1 MLPDPLHPGSAP
13 DVPAAALDATAP
25 DLYPIVDRPDRP
37 VTAEAVETILTA
49 VSEGMG
55 LYEICRSDAK
65 LPSPGQFILGMLKS
79 TDLYDRYTQARAS
92 AGLLIGGRV
101 ESLGRRVEAGLIDP
115 RAADV
120 AMRGYTWA
128 AARMNREAWG
138 DASRVEHSGPG
149 GGPIQSVSVQADV
162 QLGRAMLTDRGL
174 RELAKLVG
182 ADLDDP
188 AEPEGQEGP

>member
-1 MLPDPLHPGSAP
+1 
-13 DVPAAALDATAP
+13 
-25 DLYPIVDRPDRP
+25 
-37 VTAEAVETILTA
+37 
-49 VSEGMG
+49 
-55 LYEICRSDAK
+55 
-65 LPSPGQFILGMLKS
+65 
-79 TDLYDRYTQARAS
+79 
-92 AGLLIGGRV
+92 
-101 ESLGRRVEAGLIDP
+101 
-115 RAADV
+115 
-120 AMRGYTWA
+120 
-128 AARMNREAWG
+128 MNREAWG